1 MNASG
6 LGCSFNSVT
15 VLIHTWNAFSKENT
29 HSWSHLLIVAAICK
43 SYNQKTAQINWA
55 LWIKHPSMMVPSKL
69 NVFMFLKKNKNEKS
83 VLKVVFSQVLVDTLK
98 KQNKTNENLNP
109 PS

>member
-1 MNASG
+1 
-6 LGCSFNSVT
+6 
-15 VLIHTWNAFSKENT
+15 
-29 HSWSHLLIVAAICK
+29 
-43 SYNQKTAQINWA
+43 
-55 LWIKHPSMMVPSKL
+55 MMVPSKL
-69 NVFMFLKKNKNEKS
+69 NVFMFFKKNKNEKS